1 MDRLSVQVMTRF
13 DQWSLL
19 ALLRFCLASTVAL
32 AHLNEYTPLGAWSIV
47 PVSVSFEA
55 VLGFLLISG
64 YSVSAS
70 YLKQPRGFMLRRV
83 HRLFPVYLV
92 SLGIAIAVAV
102 WVQKK
107 GWPDVS
113 VIVLNALFLNQLF
126 TDTSLI
132 PPAWSLSLE
141 FWLYCLLP
149 FLMRQEP
156 RLTRQ
161 LVYLSLVAY
170 VVYTAL
176 RTLAHL
182 PYFAGL
188 GYGGNLLCLSFIW
201 ICGLRF
207 AHAGANRA
215 EIFRDIATI
224 LAVHVATHAII
235 QLGYRIK
242 RHTLESFL
250 QVDAI
255 GFGVQAVMLLVFY
268 KAFQAAIS
276 GPHEGRRKSRLM
288 QTLGDIS
295 YPLYLI
301 HMPIY
306 MALATT
312 ELRSPAVYYLISLA
326 ASYGVYALV
335 DVYSQRRDVMTPG
348 VAGKLA

>member
-1 MDRLSVQVMTRF
+1 MMKGF
-13 DQWSLL
+13 DQWSVL
-19 ALLRFCLASTVAL
+19 ALLRFCLASMVAL
-32 AHLNEYTPLGAWSIV
+32 AHLNEYAPLGGWSII
-47 PVSVSFEA
+47 PLAVSFEA

-70 YLKQPRGFMLRRV
+70 YLKQPRGFMRRRV
-83 HRLFPVYLV
+83 QRLFPVYLL
-92 SLGIAIAVAV
+92 SLAIAIAVAV

-149 FLMRQEP
+149 LLMRQEP

-161 LVYLSLVAY
+161 LVYLSLAAY

-188 GYGGNLLCLSFIW
+188 GYGGNLLVLSFIW

-215 EIFRDIATI
+215 QIFRDIAVIFT
-224 LAVHVATHAII
+224 VHVATHAII

-242 RHTLESFL
+242 RNAIETFL
-250 QVDAI
+250 QVDAL
-255 GFGVQAVMLLVFY
+255 GFAVQAVLLFVFY

-276 GPHEGRRKSRLM
+276 ETREARRKSKLM

-312 ELRSPAVYYLISLA
+312 DIKSPVVFYLVSLA

-335 DVYSQRRDVMTPG
+335 DFYSQRRDAP
-348 VAGKLA
+348 APSAEQKLA